1 MLKSVVLSKV
11 LVEEDRDVVE
21 VTLED
26 GPTRGRD
33 SQSRTKSRVNLY
45 VHVIVVGALK
55 STSVVF
61 VLPAKHSGTKGSLC
75 PASVC
80 PCVCP
85 IVTLSW

>member
-26 GPTRGRD
+26 GPTKGQD
-33 SQSRTKSRVNLY
+33 SKGRTKSRVNLY

-55 STSVVF
+55 KYKCSF
-61 VLPAKHSGTKGSLC
+61 
-75 PASVC
+75 
-80 PCVCP
+80 
-85 IVTLSW
+85 